1 MDNDNKI
8 IYLLETHRT
17 FSFISNLGGF
27 HMIKV
32 LIHGVN
38 GKMGQEVLK
47 QLDFYETC
55 VLLGGFDKENTG
67 NFPFP
72 VYTDFKQIAD
82 TPDVII
88 DFSVPQA
95 TMTMLEYAKE
105 YHIPVVIATTGFS
118 EEENQKIIEYS
129 KELPIFKSA
138 NMSFAINLMA
148 KVLAEV
154 AKALPNTDIEIIET
168 HHNRKI
174 DSPSGTALLLADS
187 INHALDNKFH
197 YQFDRHSKHEKRS
210 KNEIGFSS
218 IRGGNIVGEHTVQ
231 FLGENETFEITHK
244 AYSRS
249 VFADGAIKA
258 GCFLVGKE
266 NGFYTMEDLLA

>member
-1 MDNDNKI
+1 
-8 IYLLETHRT
+8 
-17 FSFISNLGGF
+17 
-27 HMIKV
+27 MIKV
-32 LIHGVN
+32 FIHGVN

-47 QLDFYETC
+47 QLDFYEDC
-55 VLLGGFDKENTG
+55 MLLGGFDKENTG
-67 NFPFP
+67 KFTFP
-72 VYTDFKQIAD
+72 VYTNFDEID
-82 TPDVII
+82 DIPDVII

-95 TMTMLEYAKE
+95 TMAMLPYAKKH
-105 YHIPVVIATTGFS
+105 HIPVVIATTGFS
-118 EEENQKIIEYS
+118 EEDNQKILEYS
-129 KELPIFKSA
+129 KDLPIFKSA

-148 KVLAEV
+148 KVLVEV
-154 AKALPNTDIEIIET
+154 AKSLSNTDIEITET

-174 DSPSGTALLLADS
+174 DSPSGTALLLADH
-187 INHALDNKFH
+187 INQALDNKFT
-197 YQFDRHSKHEKRS
+197 YEFDRHHKQEKRC

-258 GCFLVGKE
+258 SFFLVGKE
-266 NGFYTMEDLLA
+266 NGFYTMDDLLS